1 LDTDQKLKLTTSR
14 KSCQLYNMKQLIPLL
29 AILQL
34 LCGCQGKN
42 LKLSISEKLTT
53 SEQITAAWTS
63 GQTLKLST
71 FEKLSTRPLFAEQPV
86 IADKGYNV
94 LIDMAHECS
103 FATLWDLPE
112 RLNKSGYRAIGSHAT
127 VNTVLD
133 PRGFSRVRVLY
144 DTVNKIYPFAWWP
157 NAKYDVIITEQSTP
171 KAQDYT
177 DAEIAAMV
185 QFVHKGGG
193 LLIQGNA
200 VGRGGPAG
208 PPLPTEW
215 TLNKLASAFGGKFTD
230 QDTVISGIRRA
241 KMELSEEWSNL
252 PLTSPG
258 TESTSPNPLLGKE
271 GARELPHAIMAMRKF
286 GRGRVVMCGNLT
298 AIRRSGK
305 DSEERKALADSLLS
319 RMMTVLTEF
328 QKPVGGTLL
337 LPQTM
342 EGGGAIYP
350 ELEDNFSNIVFYYAS
365 NQKPELLKTVKDDVP
380 KAQAFIQQRL
390 PSTPTAEPMY
400 LILCAGG
407 GGGWAVNIY
416 KPKENGIISLDG
428 HGILSIFGHEL
439 AHTMFGPAN
448 DEGKIAGIAP
458 IPDRGEAHA
467 GWFQGKVNALFKPD
481 LLDKANRECNS
492 MFAYD
497 PKGNAMDLA
506 TCYENEAMN
515 QKWGYGKDWIKT
527 WYIWQKIDDRYG
539 QSWYPKWKW
548 VQHTRWKDDPEH
560 HLTWD
565 EMVED
570 MSIAVGEDMFP
581 FFIKV
586 GTTLNKKRLEQIE
599 FQGKKITLK
608 VAPIDVTPAGPVRME
623 EVVLR

>member
-1 LDTDQKLKLTTSR
+1 MSKRILFMPFL
-14 KSCQLYNMKQLIPLL
+14 LL
-29 AILQL
+29 A
-34 LCGCQGKN
+34 
-42 LKLSISEKLTT
+42 LSACSLADKEKQVTKEDVT
-53 SEQITAAWTS
+53 DAWTS
-63 GQTLKLST
+63 GKTLELT
-71 FEKLSTRPLFAEQPV
+71 AFEKLSALKPLFAEQRV
-86 IADKGYNV
+86 INDKGYNV
-94 LIDMAHECS
+94 LVDMAHECS

-112 RLNKSGYRAIGSHAT
+112 RLNQTGYRAIGSHAT

-133 PRGFSRVRVLY
+133 PKGYSRVRVLY

-157 NAKYDVIITEQSTP
+157 NARYDVIITEQSTP
-171 KAQDYT
+171 EAQDYT
-177 DAEIAAMV
+177 DAEIASMV
-185 QFVHKGGG
+185 KFVKGGGG

-200 VGRGGPAG
+200 ARKGKSGD
-208 PPLPTEW
+208 LPDFSKW
-215 TLNKLASAFGGKFTD
+215 SLNKLAAAFGGQFTTG
-230 QDTVISGIRRA
+230 DTTIAGIRWARL
-241 KMELSEEWSNL
+241 ELGKEW
-252 PLTSPG
+252 TSPY
-258 TESTSPNPLLGKE
+258 PLLGKE
-271 GARELPHAIMAMRKF
+271 GKEGAPLVNVLAMRKF
-286 GRGRVVMCGNLT
+286 GKGRVVMCGNLS
-298 AIRRSGK
+298 AIRKGGK
-305 DSEERKALADSLLS
+305 DTEERKQLADAVLD
-319 RMMTVLTEF
+319 RMMTALTEY
-328 QKPVGGTLL
+328 QKPVGGTLR

-350 ELEDNFSNIVFYYAS
+350 ELEDNFSNIVFYYAA
-365 NQKPELLKTVKDDVP
+365 NQKPELLRTVKDDVP

-448 DEGKIAGIAP
+448 DDGGIAGIAP

-506 TCYENEAMN
+506 TCYENEEMN
-515 QKWGYGKDWIKT
+515 RKWGYAKDWIKT
-527 WYIWQKIDDRYG
+527 WYIWQKIDDRFG
-539 QSWYPKWKW
+539 PSWYPKWKW
-548 VQHTRWKDDPEH
+548 VQHTRWKNDPEH

-570 MSIAVGEDMFP
+570 MSIAVGEDLFP

-586 GTTLNKKRLEQIE
+586 GTTLSKKRLEQIE
-599 FQGKKITLK
+599 FQGKTIQLK
-608 VAPIDVTPAGPVRME
+608 VAPIEPTPAGPVRME
-623 EVVLR
+623 EVKLQTR